1 MSVKKFRAEEL
12 RRMNGQEGLILQ
24 GCGGE
29 LQDWVDGINDM
40 LIKSDILFDGTKFK
54 AENCLAFENE
64 GLTNLLFPFSED
76 VKLNMGKLAMWRL
89 QTHSNFGGKWLS
101 DYVDNRL
108 GGFIPEKAS
117 EQKKPDCKLIG
128 EDGNI
133 FNLMGIASKILRQ
146 NGMAEEAVEMRD
158 RVRALGSYDEALCI
172 IGEYVNIT
180 GGDESSDEDM
190 DNSMEF
196 GGM

>member
-1 MSVKKFRAEEL
+1 MSVKKIRAEEL

-128 EDGNI
+128 EDDNI

-158 RVRALGSYDEALCI
+158 RIRASGSYDEALCI

-180 GGDESSDEDM
+180 GGDDLDECEDE
-190 DNSMEF
+190 SMEF

>member
-1 MSVKKFRAEEL
+1 MSVKKIRAEEL

-128 EDGNI
+128 ENGNI
-133 FNLMGIASKILRQ
+133 FNLMGIASRTLRQ

-158 RVRALGSYDEALCI
+158 RIRASGSYDEALCI
-172 IGEYVNIT
+172 ICEYVNIM
-180 GGDESSDEDM
+180 GGDNLDECEDE
-190 DNSMEF
+190 SMEF

>member
-1 MSVKKFRAEEL
+1 MSVKKIRAEEL

-76 VKLNMGKLAMWRL
+76 VKLNMGKLAIWRL

-158 RVRALGSYDEALCI
+158 RIRASGSYDEALCI

-180 GGDESSDEDM
+180 GGDDLDECEDE
-190 DNSMEF
+190 SMEF

>member
-1 MSVKKFRAEEL
+1 
-12 RRMNGQEGLILQ
+12 
-24 GCGGE
+24 
-29 LQDWVDGINDM
+29 M

-158 RVRALGSYDEALCI
+158 RIRASGSYDEALCI

-180 GGDESSDEDM
+180 GGDDLDECEDE
-190 DNSMEF
+190 SMEF

>member
-1 MSVKKFRAEEL
+1 MSVKKIRAEEL

-117 EQKKPDCKLIG
+117 DQKKPDCKLIG

-158 RVRALGSYDEALCI
+158 RIRASGSYDEALCI

-180 GGDESSDEDM
+180 GGDDLDECEDE
-190 DNSMEF
+190 SMEF

>member
-1 MSVKKFRAEEL
+1 MSVKKIRAEEL

-40 LIKSDILFDGTKFK
+40 LIKSDILPDGTKFK

-89 QTHSNFGGKWLS
+89 QTHSEFSGKWLS

-108 GGFIPEKAS
+108 GGFIPEKAL

-133 FNLMGIASKILRQ
+133 FNLMGIASRTLRK

-158 RVRALGSYDEALCI
+158 RIRASGSYDEALCI

-180 GGDESSDEDM
+180 GGDESSGEEM
-190 DNSMEF
+190 
-196 GGM
+196 GMQL

>member
-1 MSVKKFRAEEL
+1 MSVKKIRAEEL

-24 GCGGE
+24 GCSGE

-158 RVRALGSYDEALCI
+158 RIRASGSYDAALCI

-180 GGDESSDEDM
+180 GGDDLDECD
-190 DNSMEF
+190 DESMEF